1 MPMVDGK
8 KYPYTSKG
16 MAAAKTAKKS
26 STKVASNKSYKNGG
40 KPNGTFSCPGGN
52 EANITA

>member
-16 MAAAKTAKKS
+16 MAAAKTAKTS